1 MRPRLRASDALG
13 LVGHTEAVPRA
24 EAVRLAASPSP
35 GRERRPGLIGPQFL
49 LSSGSTRS
57 YVVAGADTRDLDR
70 PSRLFLANVRRTMT
84 DQSHTTRRIN
94 LLNIFGLVFATI
106 GMSIGVTDSY
116 GVLSFACLG
125 LGLVLL
131 GTSAVLAIRND
142 DSSGEQQSE

>member
-1 MRPRLRASDALG
+1 
-13 LVGHTEAVPRA
+13 
-24 EAVRLAASPSP
+24 
-35 GRERRPGLIGPQFL
+35 
-49 LSSGSTRS
+49 
-57 YVVAGADTRDLDR
+57 
-70 PSRLFLANVRRTMT
+70 MT